1 MPSTCVRLFGV
12 KCIQFF
18 VIFFIIVGI
27 SQLLA
32 GISVMYIIIII
43 IIIIIITIIII
54 YRTPEAEAKCEIS
67 VQFLTFLCG
76 KFRI

>member
-1 MPSTCVRLFGV
+1 
-12 KCIQFF
+12 
-18 VIFFIIVGI
+18 
-27 SQLLA
+27 
-32 GISVMYIIIII
+32 MYIIIII